1 MAAKGGAIPQEG
13 AGIRQKRLPGLQ
25 ELTVSSM
32 NMRNSPERN
41 RQEGAAVWVLQ
52 TKLKLPSQ
60 VQRPTFSSNVPFLGR
75 MRHMGGQR
83 HHLVSN

>member
-41 RQEGAAVWVLQ
+41 RQEVRG
-52 TKLKLPSQ
+52 
-60 VQRPTFSSNVPFLGR
+60 LGR
-75 MRHMGGQR
+75 RCGCLKQ
-83 HHLVSN
+83 N